1 MIINRLI
8 LKNFG
13 KFQGKEIELK
23 EGINILFGENESGKS
38 TIHVFLQSMLF
49 GMKRGRGKASKTDIY
64 SRYMP
69 WENGNWYEGSMVF
82 TCGERT
88 FRLERGFGK
97 FAKAPILVCKT
108 DGEMLSVEHGD
119 LDMLLGGV
127 TENVYENTVS
137 VGQAKSRTEEGLL
150 KEIRDYLSEFQ
161 GTGDFRFHPEQAV
174 EILKKRRKEL
184 EQKEREALAEKE
196 KQERESALKI
206 HLEEEEIENIQRKLK
221 EKLSGDASAREVQER
236 GKGKIILLAIL
247 LLVGAVLGV
256 WVWKS
261 PIMAIVL
268 PLLLLGMYFGLSY
281 LLSQK
286 RKREQQAAKKA
297 KTEERRRLLKES
309 LQERQMKLENLKEAA
324 AERKHD
330 YDTIEKIRKEIQAVS
345 IAGAKIKEAAGNL
358 QKLTGQ
364 KLQDEISEIFAQIT
378 GGKYK
383 RVLLTENFEIYL
395 DTGEKYLQLYQVSYG
410 TAEQVYLAL
419 RLACGTILCQEEE
432 LPLILDETF
441 AMYDE
446 KRLIQALKYISQR
459 KSQVI
464 LFSSNKRE
472 IQALEKAGIPFSL
485 SKLS

>member
-119 LDMLLGGV
+119 LDMLLGGI

-330 YDTIEKIRKEIQAVS
+330 YDTIEKICKEIQAVS
-345 IAGAKIKEAAGNL
+345 IAEAKIKEAAGNL

>member
-49 GMKRGRGKASKTDIY
+49 GMKRGKGKASKTDIY

-97 FAKAPILVCKT
+97 FAKAPTLVCET

-184 EQKEREALAEKE
+184 EQKERKALAEKE
-196 KQERESALKI
+196 TQERESALKI

-221 EKLSGDASAREVQER
+221 EKLSGDASVREVRER

-247 LLVGAVLGV
+247 LLAGAVLGV
-256 WVWKS
+256 WVWKN

-286 RKREQQAAKKA
+286 RKKDQQAAKKA
-297 KTEERRRLLKES
+297 KTEERRTLLKES
-309 LQERQMKLENLKEAA
+309 LQERRMKLENLKEEA
-324 AERKHD
+324 AERKHN

-345 IAGAKIKEAAGNL
+345 IAEAKIKEAAGNL

-419 RLACGTILCQEEE
+419 RLACTTILCQEEE
-432 LPLILDETF
+432 LPLIFDETF

>member
-97 FAKAPILVCKT
+97 FAKAPSLICET
-108 DGEMLSVEHGD
+108 DGEMLSVEQGD

-127 TENVYENTVS
+127 TENIYENTVS
-137 VGQAKSRTEEGLL
+137 IGQAKSRTEEGLL

-236 GKGKIILLAIL
+236 GKGKIIFLAIL

-309 LQERQMKLENLKEAA
+309 LQERQMKLENLKEEA

-345 IAGAKIKEAAGNL
+345 IAEAKIKEAAGNL

>member
-13 KFQGKEIELK
+13 KFQGKEMELK

-97 FAKAPILVCKT
+97 FAKAPTLVCET

-221 EKLSGDASAREVQER
+221 EKLSGDASAREVRER

-268 PLLLLGMYFGLSY
+268 PLLLFGMYFGLSY

-309 LQERQMKLENLKEAA
+309 LQERQMKLENLKEEA

-378 GGKYK
+378 EGKYK

>member
-119 LDMLLGGV
+119 LDMLLGGI

-221 EKLSGDASAREVQER
+221 EKLSGDASAREVRER

-268 PLLLLGMYFGLSY
+268 PLLLFGMYFGLSY

-309 LQERQMKLENLKEAA
+309 LQERQMKLENLKEEA

-410 TAEQVYLAL
+410 TAEQIYLAL

-472 IQALEKAGIPFSL
+472 IQALEKAGIPFYL

>member
-97 FAKAPILVCKT
+97 FAKAPTLVCET

-221 EKLSGDASAREVQER
+221 EKLSGDASAREVRER

-268 PLLLLGMYFGLSY
+268 PLLLFGMHFGLSY

-309 LQERQMKLENLKEAA
+309 LQERQMKLENLKEEA

-378 GGKYK
+378 EGKYK

-472 IQALEKAGIPFSL
+472 IQALEKEGIPFSL

>member
-97 FAKAPILVCKT
+97 FAKAPTLVCET

-119 LDMLLGGV
+119 LDMLLGGI

-221 EKLSGDASAREVQER
+221 EKLSGDASAREVRER

-268 PLLLLGMYFGLSY
+268 PLLLFGMHFGLSY

>member
-119 LDMLLGGV
+119 LDMLLGGI

-221 EKLSGDASAREVQER
+221 EKLSGDASAREVRER

-247 LLVGAVLGV
+247 PLVGAVLGV

-268 PLLLLGMYFGLSY
+268 PLLLFGMYFGLSY

-309 LQERQMKLENLKEAA
+309 LQERQMKLENLKEEA

-410 TAEQVYLAL
+410 TAEQIYLAL

-432 LPLILDETF
+432 LPLILDETL

-472 IQALEKAGIPFSL
+472 IQALEKVGIPFYL

>member
-49 GMKRGRGKASKTDIY
+49 GMKRGKGKASKTDIY

-97 FAKAPILVCKT
+97 FAKAPTLVCET

-184 EQKEREALAEKE
+184 EQKERKALAEKE
-196 KQERESALKI
+196 TQERESALKI

-221 EKLSGDASAREVQER
+221 EKLSGDASVREVRER

-247 LLVGAVLGV
+247 LLAGAVLGV
-256 WVWKS
+256 WVWKN

-286 RKREQQAAKKA
+286 RKRDQQAAKKA
-297 KTEERRRLLKES
+297 KTEERRTLLKES
-309 LQERQMKLENLKEAA
+309 LQERRMKLENLKEEA
-324 AERKHD
+324 AERKHN

-345 IAGAKIKEAAGNL
+345 IAEAKIKEAAGNL

-419 RLACGTILCQEEE
+419 RLACTTILCQEEE
-432 LPLILDETF
+432 LPLIFDETF

-472 IQALEKAGIPFSL
+472 IQALEKAEIPFSL

>member
-23 EGINILFGENESGKS
+23 EGINILFGKNESGKS

-119 LDMLLGGV
+119 LDMLLGGI

-221 EKLSGDASAREVQER
+221 EKLSGDASAREVRER

-268 PLLLLGMYFGLSY
+268 PLLLFGMYFGLSY

-309 LQERQMKLENLKEAA
+309 LQERQMKLENLKEEA